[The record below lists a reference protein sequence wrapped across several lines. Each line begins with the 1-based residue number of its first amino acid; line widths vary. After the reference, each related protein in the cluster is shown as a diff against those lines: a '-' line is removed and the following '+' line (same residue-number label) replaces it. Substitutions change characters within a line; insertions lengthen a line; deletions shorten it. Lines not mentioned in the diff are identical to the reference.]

1 MSEPAA
7 TNAPDTLSPLLAEL
21 QATLEREIPMCAMM
35 GIRVQEYG
43 SEGLVLRC
51 PLDRNR
57 NPHQTAFAGSLNAL
71 CTAAG
76 WSTAYLLLKEV
87 QRAGNLVI
95 RRSSI
100 RYQLPVDSPEI
111 VARCHPVT
119 DVVRE
124 FFLEMLDD
132 KGQAKLD
139 LTVEIAS
146 DERPAVVFN
155 GSYVVVRDVAE

>member
-1 MSEPAA
+1 
-7 TNAPDTLSPLLAEL
+7 
-21 QATLEREIPMCAMM
+21 
-35 GIRVQEYG
+35 
-43 SEGLVLRC
+43 
-51 PLDRNR
+51 
-57 NPHQTAFAGSLNAL
+57 
-71 CTAAG
+71 
-76 WSTAYLLLKEV
+76 
-87 QRAGNLVI
+87 LVI